1 MPYRQGDAFA
11 PGLHILPPVPADIE
25 ITLRHLP
32 DSDPGQEISHT
43 ISGRAN
49 EFGYFQPAA
58 DTAIHLDSPGEF
70 RVDMSAT
77 YEEPDGSLWAGA
89 VTRGGVVEGLNPK
102 IRAQGRRGLNFSG
115 DSLDD
120 TPTWFI
126 TNELPP
132 DKIGIEHLVPYFSGD
147 IAWGAE
153 PAAEIVEDTSLA
165 SIVTIYD
172 QTGLAEDM
180 YDLVRQYYE
189 RCTDPMAHPPLD
201 DSLNGTYS
209 SLLSRSELPTAKASW
224 LLGSFSVAI
233 W

>member
-1 MPYRQGDAFA
+1 MG
-11 PGLHILPPVPADIE
+11 
-25 ITLRHLP
+25 
-32 DSDPGQEISHT
+32 
-43 ISGRAN
+43 
-49 EFGYFQPAA
+49 
-58 DTAIHLDSPGEF
+58 
-70 RVDMSAT
+70 
-77 YEEPDGSLWAGA
+77 GA

-102 IRAQGRRGLNFSG
+102 IRAQGRRGVNFSG

-201 DSLNGTYS
+201 DSLMAPI
-209 SLLSRSELPTAKASW
+209 LPDYHAVNYQPLKQVGCLVHSALPYGKGVFYRRFKGQTHSYRLFDRFRMRFGMGPILWAQNRTRTIDLFCVREA
-224 LLGSFSVAI
+224 L
-233 W
+233 